1 MKTFKFFAA
10 LMMAVVCVGLSSCN
24 KDDEDNN
31 GNSLLVGTWV
41 TKEGNDILVFSADG
55 TLVNTH
61 YDGPE
66 KFVDEY
72 TYFLDKNS
80 MMLTIKLIIPK
91 EGEDLEQSA
100 KIKIDGNALTVED
113 MVYYKQ

>member
-1 MKTFKFFAA
+1 MKTFRFFAA
-10 LMMAVVCVGLSSCN
+10 LMMAVVCVSLSSCS

-31 GNSLLVGTWV
+31 GNSLLVGTWI
-41 TKEGNDILVFSADG
+41 TEEKNDILVFSADG
-55 TLVNTH
+55 TLVSTH

-72 TYFLDKNS
+72 TYFLDKNT
-80 MMLTIKLIIPK
+80 MMLTLKRIIPK
-91 EGEDLEQSA
+91 EGEDLEQSV
-100 KIKIDGNALTVED
+100 KIKIDGNVLTNGD